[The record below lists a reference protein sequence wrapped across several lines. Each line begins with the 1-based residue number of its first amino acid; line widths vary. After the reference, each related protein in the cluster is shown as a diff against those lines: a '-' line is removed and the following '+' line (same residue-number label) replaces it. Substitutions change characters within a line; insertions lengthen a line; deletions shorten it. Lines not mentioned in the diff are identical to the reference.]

1 MSELGSKADM
11 LLRPQNDTRMN
22 DQSVGSIA
30 DTTWRFQSITFEGG
44 FRR

>member
-22 DQSVGSIA
+22 DQSVSQIGKAISPNPIN
-30 DTTWRFQSITFEGG
+30 RS
-44 FRR
+44 

>member
-1 MSELGSKADM
+1 LGSKADM

-30 DTTWRFQSITFEGG
+30 DAILRFQSITF
-44 FRR
+44 

>member
-22 DQSVGSIA
+22 DQAVGLISRAILVIPIN
-30 DTTWRFQSITFEGG
+30 Q
-44 FRR
+44 